1 MSKKEIL
8 EYSLKCVVKGL
19 GMRVCKEG
27 ATWKI
32 RWVARWGWG
41 RKVGGRGRKVGG
53 RGMKVGGKKAIS
65 CSFGD
70 PPEKPSPY
78 FFNYTPKKG
87 KSLF

>member
-8 EYSLKCVVKGL
+8 EYSVKCVVEGL

-32 RWVARWGWG
+32 RWKVGGRG

-53 RGMKVGGKKAIS
+53 KKAIS
-65 CSFGD
+65 CCFLD
-70 PPEKPSPY
+70 PPEKPSPC

-87 KSLF
+87 KPLF